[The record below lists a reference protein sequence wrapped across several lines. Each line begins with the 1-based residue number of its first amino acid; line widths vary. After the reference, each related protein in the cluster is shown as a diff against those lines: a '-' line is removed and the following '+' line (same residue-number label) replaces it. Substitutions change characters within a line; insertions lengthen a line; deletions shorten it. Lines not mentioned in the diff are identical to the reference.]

1 MLSPRAETI
10 LNLIISKY
18 IDRAVPVP
26 SQSLALEPALGVSP
40 ATIRN
45 EMARLEHEGYIVRA
59 HHSAGSVPSDKGYR
73 FHVESLKDILLSESE
88 QRLLSHLF
96 HQVERDLEKW
106 LSLAATL
113 LAQQTQNMA
122 VVTIP
127 KPSGCRFKHM
137 ELLSLQDTLALM
149 VLVLH
154 GARVKEQLITFDE
167 AIPQSSLTV
176 ISNKLNAA
184 FSGLNRAQVAE
195 REFDLSPAEEQIK
208 ETLSRVMQD
217 EDEQEYEE
225 PYLDG
230 FHFMLSQPEFTHS
243 DRMRN
248 LMELV
253 EKRRLTKTI
262 IPKELES
269 QKTRVIIGS
278 ENENEIFHDYS
289 IVISKY
295 GISSEAVGTV
305 GVLGPTRMPYSHTI
319 PTVDYL
325 SKILSELMSGLY

>member
-127 KPSGCRFKHM
+127 KPAGCRFKHM
-137 ELLSLQDTLALM
+137 ELLSLQDTLVLV

-176 ISNKLNAA
+176 MSNKLNAA

-208 ETLSRVMQD
+208 EILSRMMQD

-262 IPKELES
+262 IPRELEN

-278 ENENEIFHDYS
+278 ENEDEIFHDYS

-319 PTVDYL
+319 PTVNYL

>member
-1 MLSPRAETI
+1 MLSPRTETI

-26 SQSLALEPALGVSP
+26 SQSIARESALGVSP

-45 EMARLEHEGYIVRA
+45 EMARLEQEGYIIRA

-73 FHVESLKDILLSESE
+73 FHVESLKDILLSEAE
-88 QRLLSHLF
+88 QRLLSHVF

-122 VVTIP
+122 VVTTP
-127 KPSGCRFKHM
+127 RPVGCRFKHM
-137 ELLSLQDTLALM
+137 ELLSLQDRLALV

-167 AIPQSSLTV
+167 AILQPSLTV
-176 ISNKLNAA
+176 ISNKLSAA
-184 FSGLNRAQVAE
+184 FSGLNRKQIAE
-195 REFDLSPAEEQIK
+195 KIIELSPAEEKVKQI
-208 ETLSRVMQD
+208 LSDMMQD

-243 DRMRN
+243 DRMRS

-253 EKRRLTKTI
+253 EKRHLVKTI
-262 IPKELES
+262 IPKEMKG
-269 QKTRVIIGS
+269 QKIMVIIGT
-278 ENENEIFHDYS
+278 ENKDETLHDYS
-289 IVISKY
+289 IVISRY
-295 GISSEAVGTV
+295 GISNQAVGTV

-319 PTVDYL
+319 PSVNYL
-325 SKILSELMSGLY
+325 SELLSDLMSGLY

>member
-1 MLSPRAETI
+1 MISPRAETI

-26 SQSLALEPALGVSP
+26 SQSIALEPALGVSP

-45 EMARLEHEGYIVRA
+45 DMARLEHEGYIVRA

-73 FHVESLKDILLSESE
+73 FHVESLKDISLSESE

-127 KPSGCRFKHM
+127 KPAGCRFKHM
-137 ELLSLQDTLALM
+137 ELLSLQDSLALM
-149 VLVLH
+149 VLVFL

-176 ISNKLNAA
+176 ISNKLSVA
-184 FSGLNRAQVAE
+184 FSGLNRAQITESAH
-195 REFDLSPAEEQIK
+195 DLSPAEEQIK
-208 ETLSRVMQD
+208 EILSRMMQD

-230 FHFMLSQPEFTHS
+230 FHFMLSQPEFTHG

-253 EKRRLTKTI
+253 EKRHLTKTI

-278 ENENEIFHDYS
+278 ENEDEIFHDYS

-295 GISSEAVGTV
+295 GISSEAVGMV

-319 PTVDYL
+319 PTVNYL

>member
-26 SQSLALEPALGVSP
+26 SQSIALEPALGVSP

-45 EMARLEHEGYIVRA
+45 DMARLEHEGYIVRA

-73 FHVESLKDILLSESE
+73 FHVESLKDISLSESE

-127 KPSGCRFKHM
+127 KPAGCRFKHM
-137 ELLSLQDTLALM
+137 ELLSLQDTLALI
-149 VLVLH
+149 VLVLL

-176 ISNKLNAA
+176 ISNKLNVA

-195 REFDLSPAEEQIK
+195 REIDLSPAEEQIK
-208 ETLSRVMQD
+208 EILSRMMQD

-243 DRMRN
+243 DRMLN

-278 ENENEIFHDYS
+278 ENEDELFHDYS

-295 GISSEAVGTV
+295 GISNEAVGTV

>member
-18 IDRAVPVP
+18 IDLAVPVP
-26 SQSLALEPALGVSP
+26 SQSIALEPALGVSP

-45 EMARLEHEGYIVRA
+45 DMARLEHEGYIVRA

-127 KPSGCRFKHM
+127 KPAGCRFKHM
-137 ELLSLQDTLALM
+137 ELLSLQDTLALI

-167 AIPQSSLTV
+167 AIPQSNLTV

-184 FSGLNRAQVAE
+184 FPGLNRAQIAE
-195 REFDLSPAEEQIK
+195 REIDLSPAEEQIK
-208 ETLSRVMQD
+208 EILSRIMQD

-262 IPKELES
+262 IPRELEN

-278 ENENEIFHDYS
+278 ENEDEIFHDYS

-295 GISSEAVGTV
+295 GISNEAVGTV

>member
-1 MLSPRAETI
+1 MLSARTETI

-26 SQSLALEPALGVSP
+26 SQSIARESELGVSP

-45 EMARLEHEGYIVRA
+45 EMARLENEGYIVRA

-73 FHVESLKDILLSESE
+73 FHVESLEGTTLSESE
-88 QRLLSHLF
+88 ERLISHLF

-113 LAQQTQNMA
+113 LAQQSQNMA
-122 VVTIP
+122 VVTTP
-127 KPSGCRFKHM
+127 KPTGYRFKHM
-137 ELLSLQDTLALM
+137 ELLSLQDTMVLL

-176 ISNKLNAA
+176 TSNKFNAA
-184 FSGLNRAQVAE
+184 FSGLNRAKIDE
-195 REFDLSPAEEQIK
+195 KEIDLSPVEEQIK
-208 ETLSRVMQD
+208 ETLSRMMQD

-230 FHFMLSQPEFTHS
+230 LHFMLSQPEFTHS

-262 IPKELES
+262 IPRELES
-269 QKTRVIIGS
+269 QKARVIIGS
-278 ENENEIFHDYS
+278 ENKDEIFHDYS
-289 IVISKY
+289 IVISRY
-295 GISSEAVGTV
+295 GVSSEAVGTV
-305 GVLGPTRMPYSHTI
+305 GVLGPTRMPYSHAI
-319 PTVDYL
+319 PTVNYL

>member
-1 MLSPRAETI
+1 MISPRAETI
-10 LNLIISKY
+10 LNLIVSKY

-26 SQSLALEPALGVSP
+26 SQSIAQESALGVSS

-45 EMARLEHEGYIVRA
+45 EMARLEQEGYILRA
-59 HHSAGSVPSDKGYR
+59 HHSAGGVPSNKGYR
-73 FHVESLKDILLSESE
+73 FHVESLKDISLSESE
-88 QRLLSHLF
+88 QRLFSHVF

-113 LAQQTQNMA
+113 LAQQAQNIAM
-122 VVTIP
+122 VTTP
-127 KPSGCRFKHM
+127 KPAGCRFKHM
-137 ELLSLQDTLALM
+137 ELLSLQDTLALI

-176 ISNKLNAA
+176 MSNKLNAA
-184 FSGLNRAQVAE
+184 FSGMNREQIAE
-195 REFDLSPAEEQIK
+195 KEIGLSPAEEQIK
-208 ETLSRVMQD
+208 QILSNIMQQ

-230 FHFMLSQPEFTHS
+230 FHFMLSQPEFS
-243 DRMRN
+243 QSERVRS

-253 EKRRLTKTI
+253 EKRHLIKTI
-262 IPKELES
+262 LPKEVAS
-269 QKTRVIIGS
+269 QKVTVIIGT
-278 ENENEIFHDYS
+278 ENRNEALHEYS
-289 IVISKY
+289 IVISRY
-295 GISSEAVGTV
+295 GILNEVVGTV
-305 GVLGPTRMPYSHTI
+305 GVLGPTRMPYAHTI
-319 PTVDYL
+319 PTVNYL

>member
-18 IDRAVPVP
+18 IDGAVPVP
-26 SQSLALEPALGVSP
+26 SQSLAQESALVVSS

-45 EMARLEHEGYIVRA
+45 EMARLEEEGYIIRA

-73 FHVESLKDILLSESE
+73 FHVESLRDILLAESE
-88 QRLLSHLF
+88 QRLFSHLF

-113 LAQQTQNMA
+113 LAQQSQNMA
-122 VVTIP
+122 VVTTP
-127 KPSGCRFKHM
+127 KSTGCRFKHM
-137 ELLSLQDTLALM
+137 ELLSLQDTLALV

-167 AIPQSSLTV
+167 AVPQSSLTV

-184 FSGLNRAQVAE
+184 FSGLNSAQVAE
-195 REFDLSPAEEQIK
+195 KEIDLSPTEAQIK
-208 ETLSRVMQD
+208 ELLSRMMQD

-230 FHFMLSQPEFTHS
+230 LHFMLSQPEFAHS
-243 DRMRN
+243 ERLRD

-262 IPKELES
+262 IPRELES
-269 QKTRVIIGS
+269 QQTRVIIGT
-278 ENENEIFHDYS
+278 ENEDESFRDYS

-295 GISSEAVGTV
+295 GISNQAAGTI
-305 GVLGPTRMPYSHTI
+305 GVLGPTRMPYSHAI
-319 PTVDYL
+319 ATVNYL
-325 SKILSELMSGLY
+325 SRVLSELMSGLY

>member
-1 MLSPRAETI
+1 M
-10 LNLIISKY
+10 
-18 IDRAVPVP
+18 PVP
-26 SQSLALEPALGVSP
+26 SQSIARESALGVSP

-45 EMARLEHEGYIVRA
+45 EMARLEQEGYIIRA

-73 FHVESLKDILLSESE
+73 FHVESLKDILLSEAE
-88 QRLLSHLF
+88 QRLLSHVF

-122 VVTIP
+122 VVTTP
-127 KPSGCRFKHM
+127 RPVGCRFKHM
-137 ELLSLQDTLALM
+137 ELLSLQDRLALV

-167 AIPQSSLTV
+167 AILQPSLTV
-176 ISNKLNAA
+176 ISNKLSAA
-184 FSGLNRAQVAE
+184 FSGLNRKQIAE
-195 REFDLSPAEEQIK
+195 KIIELSPAEEKVKQI
-208 ETLSRVMQD
+208 LSDMMQD

-243 DRMRN
+243 DRMRS

-253 EKRRLTKTI
+253 EKRHLVKTI
-262 IPKELES
+262 IPKEMEG
-269 QKTRVIIGS
+269 QKIMVIIGT
-278 ENENEIFHDYS
+278 ENKDETLHDYS
-289 IVISKY
+289 IVISRY
-295 GISSEAVGTV
+295 GISNQAVGTV

-319 PTVDYL
+319 PSVNYL
-325 SKILSELMSGLY
+325 SELLSDLMSGLY

>member
-1 MLSPRAETI
+1 
-10 LNLIISKY
+10 LI
-18 IDRAVPVP
+18 
-26 SQSLALEPALGVSP
+26 
-40 ATIRN
+40 
-45 EMARLEHEGYIVRA
+45 
-59 HHSAGSVPSDKGYR
+59 
-73 FHVESLKDILLSESE
+73 
-88 QRLLSHLF
+88 SHLF

-113 LAQQTQNMA
+113 LAQQAQNMA
-122 VVTIP
+122 VVTTP
-127 KPSGCRFKHM
+127 KPTGCRFKHM
-137 ELLSLQDTLALM
+137 ELLSLQDTLALV

-167 AIPQSSLTV
+167 AIPQSNLTV

-184 FSGLNRAQVAE
+184 FSGLNKAQVAE
-195 REFDLSPAEEQIK
+195 REIDLSPAEEQIK
-208 ETLSRVMQD
+208 EVLNRMMQD

-262 IPKELES
+262 IPRELES

-278 ENENEIFHDYS
+278 ENEDEIFHDYS

-295 GISSEAVGTV
+295 GISNEAVGTV

-325 SKILSELMSGLY
+325 SKILSE

>member
-127 KPSGCRFKHM
+127 KPAGCRFKHM
-137 ELLSLQDTLALM
+137 ELLSLQDTLALV

-262 IPKELES
+262 IPRELEN

-278 ENENEIFHDYS
+278 ENEDEIFHDYS

-295 GISSEAVGTV
+295 GISNEAVGTV

>member
-26 SQSLALEPALGVSP
+26 SQSIALEPALGVSP

-45 EMARLEHEGYIVRA
+45 DMARLEHEGYIVRA

-88 QRLLSHLF
+88 QRLISHLF

-113 LAQQTQNMA
+113 LAQQAQNMA
-122 VVTIP
+122 VVTTP
-127 KPSGCRFKHM
+127 KPTGCRFKHM
-137 ELLSLQDTLALM
+137 ELLSLQDTLALV

-176 ISNKLNAA
+176 MSNKLSVA
-184 FSGLNRAQVAE
+184 FSGLSRAQIAE
-195 REFDLSPAEEQIK
+195 REIDPSPAEEQIK
-208 ETLSRVMQD
+208 EILSRMMQD

-230 FHFMLSQPEFTHS
+230 FHFMLGQPEFTHS

-262 IPKELES
+262 IPRELEN

-278 ENENEIFHDYS
+278 ENEDEIFHDYS

-295 GISSEAVGTV
+295 GISNEAVGTV

-319 PTVDYL
+319 PTVNYL

>member
-1 MLSPRAETI
+1 MISPRSATI
-10 LNLIISKY
+10 LNLIVSKY
-18 IDRAVPVP
+18 IDQAVPVP
-26 SQSLALEPALGVSP
+26 SQSIALEPALGVSS

-45 EMARLEHEGYIVRA
+45 EMSRLENEGYIIRT

-73 FHVESLKDILLSESE
+73 FYVESLRDISLSESE
-88 QRLLSHLF
+88 QRLFGHLF

-113 LAQQTQNMA
+113 LAQQAKNIA
-122 VVTIP
+122 VITSPRPV
-127 KPSGCRFKHM
+127 GCRFKHM
-137 ELLSLQDTLALM
+137 ELLSLQDTMALM

-167 AIPQSSLTV
+167 TVPQSSLTV
-176 ISNKLNAA
+176 ISNKFNAV
-184 FSGLNRAQVAE
+184 FSGLNR
-195 REFDLSPAEEQIK
+195 EQITEK
-208 ETLSRVMQD
+208 ESKFSPTEEKIKGVLSHMMQD

-225 PYLDG
+225 PHLDG

-243 DRMRN
+243 DRMRG

-253 EKRRLTKTI
+253 EKRRLIKTI

-269 QKTRVIIGS
+269 KKVTVTIGR
-278 ENENEIFHDYS
+278 ENEDETFHSYS
-289 IVISKY
+289 IVTSKY
-295 GISSEAVGTV
+295 GISDEAEGTV
-305 GVLGPTRMPYSHTI
+305 SVLGPTRMPYGHAI
-319 PTVDYL
+319 PTVNYL

>member
-18 IDRAVPVP
+18 IDQAVPIP
-26 SQSLALEPALGVSP
+26 SQSLARESALGVSP

-88 QRLLSHLF
+88 QRLISHLF

-113 LAQQTQNMA
+113 LAQQAQNMA
-122 VVTIP
+122 VVTTP
-127 KPSGCRFKHM
+127 KPTGCRFKHM
-137 ELLSLQDTLALM
+137 ELLSLQDTLALV

-154 GARVKEQLITFDE
+154 GAKVKEQLITFDE
-167 AIPQSSLTV
+167 AIPQPSLTV
-176 ISNKLNAA
+176 MSNKLSAA
-184 FSGLNRAQVAE
+184 FSDRNRAQVAE
-195 REFDLSPAEEQIK
+195 REIDLSPAEEQIK
-208 ETLSRVMQD
+208 EILSRMMQD

-243 DRMRN
+243 DRIRN

-262 IPKELES
+262 IPRELEN

-278 ENENEIFHDYS
+278 ENEDETLHDYS

-295 GISSEAVGTV
+295 GISNEAVGTI

>member
-26 SQSLALEPALGVSP
+26 SQSIALEPALGVSP

-45 EMARLEHEGYIVRA
+45 DMARLEHEGYIVRA

-73 FHVESLKDILLSESE
+73 FHVESLKDISLSESE

-325 SKILSELMSGLY
+325 SKVLSELMSGLY

>member
-10 LNLIISKY
+10 LNMIVSKY
-18 IDRAVPVP
+18 VDQAVPVP
-26 SQSLALEPALGVSP
+26 SQSIARESALGVSS

-45 EMARLEHEGYIVRA
+45 EMARLEHEGFIMRA

-73 FHVESLKDILLSESE
+73 FHVESLKDISLSESE
-88 QRLLSHLF
+88 QRLFSHLF

-122 VVTIP
+122 VVTTP
-127 KPSGCRFKHM
+127 RPTGCRFKHM
-137 ELLSLQDTLALM
+137 ELLSLQDTMALV

-167 AIPQSSLTV
+167 AILQSRLTV
-176 ISNKLNAA
+176 IANKLSAA
-184 FSGLNRAQVAE
+184 FSGLNREQIAE
-195 REFDLSPAEEQIK
+195 KESDLSPAEEKI
-208 ETLSRVMQD
+208 EEILCRMMQD
-217 EDEQEYEE
+217 EDKQEYEE

-230 FHFMLSQPEFTHS
+230 FHFMLSQPEFTRS

-253 EKRRLTKTI
+253 EGRRLVKAI
-262 IPKELES
+262 LPKELAG
-269 QKTRVIIGS
+269 QKVTVIIGT
-278 ENENEIFHDYS
+278 ENKDENFRDYS
-289 IVISKY
+289 IVISRY
-295 GISSEAVGTV
+295 GISNEAVGTV
-305 GVLGPTRMPYSHTI
+305 GVLGPTRMPYAHTI
-319 PTVDYL
+319 LTVNYL